1 MDRFRLWGI
10 CLIGV
15 CVFKLAMT
23 PLVGVRPD
31 PNNLTITLIA
41 LVVGGLLMVWSR
53 AKRHERGSSAVGS
66 RHPGRGSIQPEF
78 ERSSKTA
85 VNGADCD
92 NE

>member
-1 MDRFRLWGI
+1 MDRVRLWGI

-31 PNNLTITLIA
+31 PINLTFTLIV
-41 LVVGGLLMVWSR
+41 LVVGGQLMVWSL
-53 AKRHERGSSAVGS
+53 AKRHQRGPSAVGS
-66 RHPGRGSIQPEF
+66 RHPGHGSIQPEF

-85 VNGADCD
+85 VIGAECD